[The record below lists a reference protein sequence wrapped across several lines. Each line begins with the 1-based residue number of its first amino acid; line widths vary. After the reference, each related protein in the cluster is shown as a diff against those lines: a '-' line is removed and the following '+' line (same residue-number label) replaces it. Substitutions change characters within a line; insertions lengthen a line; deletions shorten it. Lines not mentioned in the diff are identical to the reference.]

1 MSMKLVVVIKNGNVA
16 NVISEDQ
23 TIDVEIVD
31 VTPYRTHDADE
42 ALALEIQASKM
53 DKVKTKLERGEMY
66 SVYSA
71 G

>member
-31 VTPYRTHDADE
+31 VTPYRTYDADE